1 MKQQLISI
9 VILSVVQCTAYAQS
23 ACPSGTSNC
32 SSQNMGDTTS
42 QANNNQN
49 HADQTGNTSNS
60 NASGVD
66 ITGRNDLQQS

>member
-1 MKQQLISI
+1 MNSKLL
-9 VILSVVQCTAYAQS
+9 VLAILAWVQCTAYAQS
-23 ACPSGTSNC
+23 ACPPGSNC
-32 SSQNMGDTTS
+32 SQQNMGDTSS